1 MEMNPGS
8 MSVAPDAGGQM
19 ETFDRTLD
27 MGFEYRICVN
37 LPSTVVGDRI
47 LANAASGLGKRN
59 GLGFEYRAGESD
71 EAMPDAVA
79 KVEHYGFYF
88 CESGHHGLCAGILGF
103 IVAAAASYGPVWV
116 EEL

>member
-1 MEMNPGS
+1 MGMN
-8 MSVAPDAGGQM
+8 AG
-19 ETFDRTLD
+19 FRRTPSGVHVNELSEATD
-27 MGFEYRICVN
+27 MGFEYKICAN
-37 LPSTVVGDRI
+37 LPSTQVGDRI

-59 GLGFEYRAGESD
+59 GHGFEYRAEESD
-71 EAMPDAVA
+71 DSAPDAVA

-88 CESGHHGLCAGILGF
+88 RESGHHGLCAGILGF